1 MSLHTLHTVWIY
13 WPEDDA
19 IELHGAVDDNLWD
32 INPDYYEKMLAD
44 AAAKV
49 GVENVRQVKVE
60 VEWDD
65 IVAAFEPP
73 KVNGTVRR

>member
-1 MSLHTLHTVWIY
+1 MTLHTLHTIWTY

-19 IELHGAVDDNLWD
+19 IELHGAVDNNVWD
-32 INPDYYEKMLAD
+32 VTPELYEEMLAD
-44 AAAKV
+44 AASKV

-60 VEWDD
+60 VPWDA

-73 KVNGTVRR
+73 KVEGTVQR